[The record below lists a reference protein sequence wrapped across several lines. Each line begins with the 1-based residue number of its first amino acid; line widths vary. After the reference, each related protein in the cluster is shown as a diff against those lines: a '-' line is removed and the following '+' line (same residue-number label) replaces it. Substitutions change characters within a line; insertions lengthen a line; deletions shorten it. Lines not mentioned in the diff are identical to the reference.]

1 MRDSEKEREEAIN
14 TAIER
19 GNIILK
25 NYRDRYS
32 GLTMHERS
40 SIDPN
45 RSLYAEVQEAQR
57 LIDPLL

>member
-1 MRDSEKEREEAIN
+1 MFDSEKEREEAIN
-14 TAIER
+14 AAIER
-19 GNIILK
+19 GNITLK

-32 GLTMHERS
+32 GLAIQERS

-57 LIDPLL
+57 LIDLPL